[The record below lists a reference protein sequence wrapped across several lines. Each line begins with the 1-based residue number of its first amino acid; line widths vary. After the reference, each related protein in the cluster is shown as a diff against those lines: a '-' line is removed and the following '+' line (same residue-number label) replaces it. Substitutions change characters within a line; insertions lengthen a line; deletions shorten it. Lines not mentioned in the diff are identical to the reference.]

1 MMSDHLLDAFDLIDE
16 ITKLGSPESV
26 GGMISPFAERFG
38 LRHVLYTRLPLPKE
52 RLGPHTLYDTWPR
65 DFWRTYESR
74 RYYRDDPIA
83 DQAFRTTEPYLWSEV
98 PIDHDRM
105 PRARQVMG
113 DASTAGLTVGMCIPI
128 HDAWGFQ
135 AVITMA
141 GSDMDLPPRARS
153 ALGVLSLIAFGVM
166 DRNARPLA
174 ATKPLSGRE
183 RELLMQLGLGRTM
196 GQAADRMRISDSTA
210 ATLMNR
216 ARQKLGTLN
225 ATHTVVEALRLRQIQ
240 L

>member
-1 MMSDHLLDAFDLIDE
+1 MSDHLLDAFDLIDGLS
-16 ITKLGSPESV
+16 KLDSPASV
-26 GGMISPFAERFG
+26 GGMISPFAARFG
-38 LRHVLYTRLPLPKE
+38 LDHVLYTRLPLPKE
-52 RLGPHTLYDTWPR
+52 RLGPHTLYDTWPK

-83 DQAFRTTEPYLWSEV
+83 DQAFRTTEPYLWSDV

-105 PRARQVMG
+105 PRARHVMG
-113 DASTAGLTVGMCIPI
+113 DASAAGLDVGMCIPV

-141 GSDMDLPPRARS
+141 GAAMDLPPRAKS
-153 ALGVLSLIAFGVM
+153 ALGIVSLIAFGVM
-166 DRNARPLA
+166 DRHARPLA
-174 ATKPLSGRE
+174 ATTPLSGRE

-196 GQAADRMRISDSTA
+196 GQAADRMGITDSTA
-210 ATLMNR
+210 ATLLVR